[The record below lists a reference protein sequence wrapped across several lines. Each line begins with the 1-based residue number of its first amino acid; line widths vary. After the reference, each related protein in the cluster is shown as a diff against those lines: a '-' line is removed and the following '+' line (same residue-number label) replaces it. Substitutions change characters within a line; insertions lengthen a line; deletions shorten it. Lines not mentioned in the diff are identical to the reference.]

1 MTFNLL
7 DDINRFWAAYNNVEE
22 QTWSSPHEVLYGDA
36 FSRLLLFA
44 AEEPNGQAV
53 LLNTPRAGHHSN
65 IGQPLAV
72 MLSGMGFDVYAL
84 DHLGATEETRD
95 FGLDE
100 IYDEA
105 NKAWFCLN
113 CADYEKIHLVGL
125 CQGGW
130 ASAIWAALNPDA
142 GYDSLTIAGTP
153 IDFAIDGGKIQNF
166 LAMTPDI
173 YIENV
178 IRHHG
183 GVWPGEKQLMGFKA
197 LNPIDRYWGTYVDL
211 QKAVL
216 SHDEKAVKKWVRNN
230 SWYETALDLPG
241 GMIRQAVGDLFR
253 ANKLVKGE
261 LVVKGQY
268 VDLTKITCAV
278 AAITGDDD
286 DITLERQCTAILGL
300 ASSEVKIHW
309 SIPDCG
315 HIAIYLKREA
325 LEIWR
330 RVMTELRGDV
340 EEEQPYHDWLT
351 ENNL

>member
-1 MTFNLL
+1 MNIK
-7 DDINRFWAAYNNVEE
+7 DDTNRFWTAYNNVER
-22 QTWSSPHEVLYGDA
+22 QTWSAPHDVLYRDS

-44 AEEPNGQAV
+44 AKEPNGQAV

-84 DHLGATEETRD
+84 DHLAATEETKD

-113 CADYEKIHLVGL
+113 CSPDYEKIHLVGL

-130 ASAIWAALNPDA
+130 AAAIWAALNPDA
-142 GYDSLTIAGTP
+142 GYDSLVIAGTP
-153 IDFAIDGGKIQNF
+153 IDFRIDDGKIQNY
-166 LAMTPDI
+166 LSITPDL
-173 YIENV
+173 YIEN
-178 IRHHG
+178 IIMYHG

-197 LNPIDRYWGTYVDL
+197 LNPVDRYWGTYIDL
-211 QKAVL
+211 QRAVL
-216 SHDEKAVKKWVRNN
+216 RHDEKAVKKWVRNN

-241 GMIRQAVGDLFR
+241 KMIRQVVGELFR
-253 ANKLVKGE
+253 GNNLVKGK
-261 LVVKGQY
+261 LIVKGQR
-268 VDLTKITCAV
+268 VDLTRIACPV

-300 ASSEVKIHW
+300 ARTRTKIHR

-325 LEIWR
+325 MDVWR
-330 RVMTELRGDV
+330 EVMTELWDDI
-340 EEEQPYHDWLT
+340 EEWNDAEET
-351 ENNL
+351 ED